1 MNHSPVVSL
10 PMSITLRCPFPRF
23 AALTL
28 SSALALALLAT
39 GCKGK
44 SDAPPAPP
52 APVVAVVT
60 DAVTNIETPRTL
72 RLTGT
77 LRGERETDLAANV
90 AGRVIRMKIERGQ
103 RVAKGE
109 LIAEVD
115 VSSAALALSEARVA
129 VQTSKT
135 QEAINQVDCAR
146 YERLKADHA
155 VTDLEYDQVTAKCK
169 TAPLNREAAEAR
181 QSIAAKNVGDG
192 RIRSPFAGIV
202 TDRYIQ
208 VGEYVQASSRVASLA
223 QVADLRL
230 EFSLPEQSYP
240 QIKLGQNVSFRVAA
254 YGNQLFSGA
263 VSHVSGAVRETR
275 DVLIEASVK
284 NPDQKLLPGMF
295 ADVELTVG
303 YELLP
308 SIPKAAAFE
317 SNGKF
322 NVFVV
327 QSGSLEQRVLQPG
340 PEVHARL
347 SVRRGVV
354 AGEQVVAT
362 YSPELKNGQHV
373 K

>member
-1 MNHSPVVSL
+1 
-10 PMSITLRCPFPRF
+10 MSMTLRRSFPRL
-23 AALTL
+23 AELTL
-28 SSALALALLAT
+28 TASLALAVAAT
-39 GCKGK
+39 GCKRK
-44 SDAPPAPP
+44 TDAAAAPPAPP
-52 APVVAVVT
+52 VAVVT
-60 DAVTNIETPRTL
+60 EAVAAIEAPRTL

-90 AGRVIRMKIERGQ
+90 AGRVTSMKIERGQ
-103 RVAKGE
+103 RVEKGQ
-109 LIAEVD
+109 LLAEVD
-115 VSSAALALSEARVA
+115 VSGAALALAEARVA

-135 QEAINQVDCAR
+135 QEAISQVDCER
-146 YERLKADHA
+146 YERLKASKA

-240 QIKLGQNVSFRVAA
+240 DVQLGQNVGFRVAA
-254 YGNQLFSGA
+254 YGTQLFSGA

-275 DVLIEASVK
+275 DVLVEASVK
-284 NPDQKLLPGMF
+284 NPEHKLLPGMF

-303 YELLP
+303 HETLP
-308 SIPKAAAFE
+308 SIPKAASFE
-317 SNGKF
+317 ANGKL

-327 QSGSLEQRVLQPG
+327 QGGVLEQRVLQPG
-340 PEVHARL
+340 PEVDGRL
-347 SVRRGVV
+347 AVRRGVIL
-354 AGEQVVAT
+354 GEQIVAS
-362 YSPELKNGQHV
+362 YRPELKNGQHV